1 MVPVRTLFM
10 AAILGAA
17 AVSAQA
23 GDGRRLWTDPPPG
36 VGPSVEPAAPEAW
49 PDEAQRRLLPDRA
62 ASAPLEAAAFVATA
76 PSTGTAAHAEPAGS
90 GPVPRE
96 TAGIPRDGGPEAQPV
111 PARPVPAPAVP
122 DRTRRRLGVLAG
134 FAGAAAPPEA
144 LSGRR
149 AQQAQRALGRVRI
162 LQIRRGR
169 VVLVYTRS

>member
-1 MVPVRTLFM
+1 M

-62 ASAPLEAAAFVATA
+62 ASAPLEAAAFV
-76 PSTGTAAHAEPAGS
+76 GTATHAEPAGS

-96 TAGIPRDGGPEAQPV
+96 TAGIPRDGGPE
-111 PARPVPAPAVP
+111 ARPVPAPAVP